1 LESNGEPI
9 ITVEF
14 HFDFGSPNA
23 YLSHLVLPAI
33 EQRTGVKFEYVP
45 ILLGGVFK
53 LTNNRSPAESL
64 VGIKNKMEYE
74 RLEMNRFLRR
84 HGITR
89 FHSNPFFPVNT
100 LMLMRGA
107 IAAQSLGVFERYV
120 DEMYRH
126 MWADPKKMDDPNVL
140 RAALDE
146 SGLDNERFFEL
157 IQTQE
162 IKDRLLQ
169 NTQRS
174 VERGTFGAPTFFV
187 GDEIFFGK
195 DRLRDVEELIMA
207 SQWPTCDQH
216 RGTQAPETM
225 SSLYIHQGRTVSTWK
240 IETIMCLKPASSRH

>member
-1 LESNGEPI
+1 MV
-9 ITVEF
+9 TVEF

-23 YLSHLVLPAI
+23 YLSHLVIPQI
-33 EQRTGVKFEYVP
+33 EHRTGVKFAYVP

-64 VGIKNKMEYE
+64 VGIKNKLDYE
-74 RLEMNRFLRR
+74 RLEMHRFLRR

-89 FHSNPFFPVNT
+89 FQSNPFFPVNT

-107 IAAQSLGVFERYV
+107 IAAQSLGVFARYV

-126 MWADPKKMDDPNVL
+126 MWAEPKKMDDPTVL

-146 SGLDNERFFEL
+146 SGLNSERFFEL
-157 IQTQE
+157 VQTAE
-162 IKDRLLQ
+162 VKDRLLQ

-187 GDEIFFGK
+187 GEEIFFGK

-207 SQWPTCDQH
+207 S
-216 RGTQAPETM
+216 R
-225 SSLYIHQGRTVSTWK
+225 
-240 IETIMCLKPASSRH
+240 